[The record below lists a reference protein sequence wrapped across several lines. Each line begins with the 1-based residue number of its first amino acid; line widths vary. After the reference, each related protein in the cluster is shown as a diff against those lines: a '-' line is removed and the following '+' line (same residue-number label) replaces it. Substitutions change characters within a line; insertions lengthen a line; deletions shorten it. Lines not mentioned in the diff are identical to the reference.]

1 MAYEFHVEQVTEE
14 LIQWIRDWFAK
25 NGPMSPAVI
34 GISGGK
40 DSSTV
45 AALCVRAL
53 GKERVLGVLMPEGV
67 QPDIDYSRLLVDT
80 LGIKHVEVNIK
91 PMVDAAKAQLAE
103 AGLEMTRQAQINL
116 PARIR
121 MTTLY
126 AVSQCVGG
134 RVSCNCNLSE
144 NVCGYSTRFGDD
156 AGDFAP
162 LFNLTV
168 AEVKQ
173 IGAYL
178 GLPEKLTQKAPSD
191 GLTGKTDEDNLGF
204 TYAELDDYIRGVK
217 TPDEPLRTTIL
228 RRYKANRFKL
238 ETIKCYPNE
247 AYHMAEDFE
256 V

>member
-1 MAYEFHVEQVTEE
+1 MAYEFHVEAVTEE
-14 LIQWIRDWFAK
+14 LIAWIRDWFAK
-25 NGPMSPAVI
+25 NGPASPAVI

-67 QPDIDYSRLLVDT
+67 QPDIEYSHLLVET
-80 LGIKHVEVNIK
+80 LGIDHVEVNIK
-91 PMVDAAKAQLAE
+91 SMVDAAKAE
-103 AGLEMTRQAQINL
+103 ISKAGLAMSRQAQINL

-178 GLPEKLTQKAPSD
+178 GLPERLTKKAPSD
-191 GLTGKTDEDNLGF
+191 GLTGRTDEDNLGF
-204 TYAELDDYIRGVK
+204 TYAELDDFIRGVK
-217 TPDEPLRTTIL
+217 VPDETLRQTIL
-228 RRYKANRFKL
+228 RRYRANRFKL
-238 ETIKCYPNE
+238 ETIKAFPNE
-247 AYHMAEDFE
+247 QYRLAADFE
-256 V
+256 D

>member
-1 MAYEFHVEQVTEE
+1 MAYEFDVAKVTEE
-14 LIQWIRDWFAK
+14 LILWIRDWFEK
-25 NGPMSPAVI
+25 NGKTSPAVI

-53 GKERVLGVLMPEGV
+53 GKDRVLGVLMPEGV
-67 QPDIDYSRLLVDT
+67 QPDIEYSHLLVDT
-80 LGIKHVEVNIK
+80 LGIESREVNIK
-91 PMVDAAKAQLAE
+91 PMVDAAKAELSK
-103 AGLEMTRQAQINL
+103 AGLTMSRQAQINL

-162 LFNLTV
+162 LYNLTV

-178 GLPEKLTQKAPSD
+178 GLPEKLTKKVPSD
-191 GLTGKTDEDNLGF
+191 GLSGKTDEDNLGF
-204 TYAELDDYIRGVK
+204 TYAELDDFIRGVK
-217 TPDEPLRTTIL
+217 VPDETLRQTIL
-228 RRYKANRFKL
+228 RRYRANRFKL
-238 ETIKCYPNE
+238 ETIKAYPNE
-247 AYHMAEDFE
+247 SYHMAADFE
-256 V
+256 D